1 MIADPSVV
9 TKFRIFKVTCRLSV
23 LDTFC
28 PSIKAAVI
36 QMNCYEVVRIRQMI
50 MMQKVF
56 FFLFLLTN
64 FLLLKSL
71 GNVCYIHLTKLF
83 IETRSILSW
92 NLNCQTGEVIFPIM
106 NIQPA

>member
-50 MMQKVF
+50 MTQKVF
-56 FFLFLLTN
+56 FFLSSNELSAFE
-64 FLLLKSL
+64 KSWKRML
-71 GNVCYIHLTKLF
+71 HPSNKAIY
-83 IETRSILSW
+83 
-92 NLNCQTGEVIFPIM
+92 
-106 NIQPA
+106 